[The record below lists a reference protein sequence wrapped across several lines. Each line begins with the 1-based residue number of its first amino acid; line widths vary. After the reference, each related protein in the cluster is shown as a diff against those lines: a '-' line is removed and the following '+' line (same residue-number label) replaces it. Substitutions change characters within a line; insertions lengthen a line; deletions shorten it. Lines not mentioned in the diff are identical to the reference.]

1 MTCIVLPKG
10 CLTEVF
16 VPKVENDSEKEAKSE
31 KKSDE
36 IKDQAENKEQIENKN
51 DKNEL

>member
-1 MTCIVLPKG
+1 MPYTFLPKG

-16 VPKVENDSEKEAKSE
+16 VPKVENESEKDAKIE
-31 KKSDE
+31 KKSD
-36 IKDQAENKEQIENKN
+36 ENKEQIENKN